1 MEKESPIRQPAR
13 RRLLGGGAALVTATL
28 GLGFLGKRIGQAE
41 PQSGGAADS
50 TVTVTAPSGAPIEL
64 RLYGRN
70 WHIQGEGPRA
80 RWARPER
87 GQSQVVF
94 GELLDGAG
102 DSAGVAKVGEFY
114 ATCTCVDAPFGAGP
128 LAAAFVE
135 HHTLNLSEGTLTG
148 MGTSQ
153 GEEST
158 FAIVGGT
165 GRYVGARGSYV
176 ARQLPVELGGDGT
189 AELVLSITLDG
200 VATRNGTA

>member
-1 MEKESPIRQPAR
+1 MENESPIRQPAR
-13 RRLLGGGAALVTATL
+13 RKLLGGGAALVTGTL
-28 GLGFLGKRIGQAE
+28 GLGFLGKRLWQSE
-41 PQSGGAADS
+41 PQPKGAADPL
-50 TVTVTAPSGAPIEL
+50 VPIAAPSAAPVEL

-87 GQSQVVF
+87 GQRQVAF
-94 GELLDGAG
+94 GELLDGPT
-102 DSAGVAKVGEFY
+102 DSAGVKVGEFY
-114 ATCTCVDAPFGAGP
+114 ATCTCVGAPFGAGP

-135 HHTLNLSEGTLTG
+135 HHTLNLGDGTLTG

-165 GRYVGARGSYV
+165 GRYAGARGSYV

-189 AELVLSITLDG
+189 AELMVTITLDTI
-200 VATRNGTA
+200 ATVDSTA

>member
-1 MEKESPIRQPAR
+1 MEKHSPIRQPAR
-13 RRLLGGGAALVTATL
+13 RKLLGGGAALVTGTL
-28 GLGFLGKRIGQAE
+28 GLGFLGKRFGQTE
-41 PQSGGAADS
+41 PGPEVAANLPAS
-50 TVTVTAPSGAPIEL
+50 ATAASEAAVEL

-70 WHIQGEGPRA
+70 WHVQGEGPRA

-87 GQSQVVF
+87 GQRQVVF
-94 GELLDGAG
+94 GELLDGPG
-102 DSAGVAKVGEFY
+102 DSTGAKVGEFY
-114 ATCTCVDAPFGAGP
+114 ATCTCVNAPFGAGP

-135 HHTLNLSEGTLTG
+135 HHTLNLAEGTLTG

-165 GRYVGARGSYV
+165 GRYAGARGSYV

-189 AELVLSITLDG
+189 AELVVTVTLDG
-200 VATRNGTA
+200 TAAVDGTA

>member
-1 MEKESPIRQPAR
+1 MEKESPTRQPAR
-13 RRLLGGGAALVTATL
+13 RKLLGGGAALVTGML
-28 GLGFLGKRIGQAE
+28 GLGFLGKRVE
-41 PQSGGAADS
+41 QSESQPRSVADQP
-50 TVTVTAPSGAPIEL
+50 VTVTASAGAPFEL

-87 GQSQVVF
+87 GQGQVTF
-94 GELLDGAG
+94 GELLNGPV
-102 DSAGVAKVGEFY
+102 DSAGVKVGEFY
-114 ATCTCVDAPFGAGP
+114 ATCTCVNAPFGAGP

-135 HHTLNLSEGTLTG
+135 YHTLNLSDGTLTG

-165 GRYVGARGSYV
+165 GRYAGARGSYV

-189 AELVLSITLDG
+189 AELVVTITVG
-200 VATRNGTA
+200 GTA

>member
-1 MEKESPIRQPAR
+1 MEKEAPMRQPAR
-13 RRLLGGGAALVTATL
+13 RKLLGGGAAVVTGLL
-28 GLGFLGKRIGQAE
+28 GLGFLSKRVGQAE
-41 PQSGGAADS
+41 PMPSVAANAPI
-50 TVTVTAPSGAPIEL
+50 TASGAPIEL
-64 RLYGRN
+64 RLFGRN

-80 RWARPER
+80 RWTRPER

-94 GELLDGAG
+94 GELLDGPSN
-102 DSAGVAKVGEFY
+102 SAGVKVGEFY
-114 ATCTCVDAPFGAGP
+114 ATCTCVNAPFGPGP

-135 HHTLNLSEGTLTG
+135 HHTLNLSDGTLTA

-165 GRYVGARGSYV
+165 GRYAGARGSYV

-189 AELVLSITLDG
+189 AELVVTIALDG
-200 VATRNGTA
+200 IAARDGTA

>member
-1 MEKESPIRQPAR
+1 MEKESPIRRPMR
-13 RRLLGGGAALVTATL
+13 RKLLGGGAALVTGTL
-28 GLGFLGKRIGQAE
+28 GLGFLGKRFGQAE
-41 PQSGGAADS
+41 PQPRGAADRPAPM
-50 TVTVTAPSGAPIEL
+50 TAPSGAAIEL

-87 GQSQVVF
+87 GQRQVVF
-94 GELLDGAG
+94 GELLDGPIG
-102 DSAGVAKVGEFY
+102 SAGVKVGEFY
-114 ATCTCVDAPFGAGP
+114 STCTCVSSPFGAGP

-135 HHTLNLSEGTLTG
+135 HHTLNLAEGTLTG

-158 FAIVGGT
+158 YAIVGGT
-165 GRYVGARGSYV
+165 GRYAGARGSYV

-189 AELVLSITLDG
+189 AELVATITLDG
-200 VATRNGTA
+200 VATLDGTA

>member
-1 MEKESPIRQPAR
+1 MEKESPIRQSGR
-13 RRLLGGGAALVTATL
+13 RKLLGGGAALATGVL
-28 GLGFLGKRIGQAE
+28 GLGFLGKRFGQSD
-41 PQSGGAADS
+41 PQPTHAAKLP
-50 TVTVTAPSGAPIEL
+50 VVATAPSGAPIEL

-87 GQSQVVF
+87 GQRQLTF
-94 GELLDGAG
+94 GELLDGPV
-102 DSAGVAKVGEFY
+102 DSAGAKVGELY
-114 ATCTCVDAPFGAGP
+114 ATCTCVNAPFGAGP

-135 HHTLNLSEGTLTG
+135 QHTLNLKEGTLTG

-165 GRYVGARGSYV
+165 GRYAGARGSYV
-176 ARQLPVELGGDGT
+176 ARQFPVELGGDGT
-189 AELVLSITLDG
+189 AELVVTITLDG
-200 VATRNGTA
+200 IATQDGTA